1 MKFFVRCPTT
11 SAIFSLNDQSNIF
24 QENWFYD
31 LGLLVV
37 FFFLNYEQGYSI
49 QTLIAQMDELN
60 IKWF

>member
-11 SAIFSLNDQSNIF
+11 SVIFSLNDQSNIF

-31 LGLLVV
+31 LGLLVAV
-37 FFFLNYEQGYSI
+37 FFLNYEQGYSI